1 MITLE
6 SIKAKQ
12 DEITQLISSYENQS
26 AAVEYIFPETEIRL
40 SKGEHYAGLIL
51 GEDRE
56 SSYHLILLP
65 NEKHDIN
72 WSDAVT
78 WAKEQ
83 GGDIPTRR
91 EQALLYANLKEQF
104 EERWYWSSE
113 QHASNSDFAWSQN
126 FDYGTQDTNHKND
139 ELRAR
144 AVRRL
149 LVIQ

>member
-26 AAVEYIFPETEIRL
+26 AAVEYIFPETEIKL

-51 GEDRE
+51 GKDGE

-65 NEKHDIN
+65 NEKQDIN
-72 WSDAVT
+72 WGDAVT

-83 GGDIPTRR
+83 GGDLPTRR
-91 EQALLYANLKEQF
+91 EQSLLYANLKERF

-113 QHASNSDFAWSQN
+113 QHASHSSCAWCQG
-126 FDYGTQDTNHKND
+126 FYHGYQYDTNESY

-149 LVIQ
+149 SVIQ